1 MNLNERKKDITRKL
15 EYIGIDKKAIK
26 EIITYH
32 YNIIARLK
40 KEDIKLEMLVYHHY
54 KEIKHSR
61 EEMNKSKIKLM
72 NFNYKFK
79 DIFYS

>member
-1 MNLNERKKDITRKL
+1 MNIKQRKKDIARKL

-40 KEDIKLEMLVYHHY
+40 KEDIRLEMLVYHHY
-54 KEIKHSR
+54 NDIKYSR

-72 NFNYKFK
+72 SFNYKFK

>member
-1 MNLNERKKDITRKL
+1 MKRKKDITRKL

-40 KEDIKLEMLVYHHY
+40 KRRY
-54 KEIKHSR
+54 
-61 EEMNKSKIKLM
+61 
-72 NFNYKFK
+72 
-79 DIFYS
+79 